1 MLSTLVERCLPF
13 AISAS
18 ARKRHLLL
26 AQVLMATIVYPD
38 DAQLYRFKCEIDD
51 SEEVICAIKKLVGK
65 NASATNISWLYAF
78 ARLTDDTQ
86 EKLEGIVTGNRNSEL
101 TLTAEEFIL
110 FVRASLGKLTVKRNS
125 DGVTERERGAA
136 LMEDAVKR
144 GLYTAFAA
152 AKLWLEADAWLEE
165 QMERVEESM
174 DAARERCTERGDE
187 RADKLEEI
195 KEEMDAMHDN
205 LQNYMHDYA
214 SSQDMYEA
222 IYDGDPHTV
231 IAALQDG
238 TFQLDIGEDPNAP
251 PPAEGS
257 SSIG

>member
-1 MLSTLVERCLPF
+1 
-13 AISAS
+13 
-18 ARKRHLLL
+18 
-26 AQVLMATIVYPD
+26 MATIPD
-38 DAQLYRFKCEIDD
+38 DAQLYQFTCEIDDD
-51 SEEVICAIKKLVGK
+51 SEEVIRAIKKLVGK
-65 NASATNISWLYAF
+65 KASATNTSWLYKF
-78 ARLTDDTQ
+78 ARLTDYTQ
-86 EKLEGIVTGNRNSEL
+86 EKLEGIVRDNRNSEL
-101 TLTAEEFIL
+101 TLTTEEFIL
-110 FVRASLGKLTVKRNS
+110 FVKASRRDKLSVKRNI
-125 DGVTERERGAA
+125 DGTTERERGAA

-174 DAARERCTERGDE
+174 DAARERCTEHGDE
-187 RADKLEEI
+187 RADELGEI

-205 LQNYMHDYA
+205 LQNYMHDYSA

-222 IYDGDPHTV
+222 IYEGDPAKV

-257 SSIG
+257 SSVA